1 MLPRSGWAECLI
13 ERHHQVDVPKGGL
26 QELFERLDLH
36 QQQLLAESEENSVD
50 EIAVKSRLLVFTTS
64 AAYWLR
70 STKGLPDAV
79 EAARLILLHG
89 EDEGFYH
96 AQNISEHM
104 DQMEFGREA
113 ELVDFLACWGDW
125 VSQGP

>member
-1 MLPRSGWAECLI
+1 LI
-13 ERHHQVDVPKGGL
+13 KRHHQVDVPKGGL
-26 QELFERLDLH
+26 QELFERLNLH

-50 EIAVKSRLLVFTTS
+50 EIAVKSRLLVFTIS

-70 STKGLPDAV
+70 STKELPDAV

-89 EDEGFYH
+89 EDDGFYH

-104 DQMEFGREA
+104 DQMDFGREA
-113 ELVDFLACWGDW
+113 ELVDFLACWGDR
-125 VSQGP
+125 VNQGP